1 VTLPL
6 TRTASEP
13 VRTTAAAGAK
23 VVNVI
28 GTGRRWWGDRSATE
42 RFDLST
48 RLSLYLVLGAPLLIT
63 VSQLSEPDEGQ
74 RVRPAVAAVLLVAVT
89 LHPLA
94 CGILVNRA
102 LDRQLGRPAALRRP
116 LTAAVL
122 LTVVGVAAGATALDP
137 AGGSGDL
144 AFGGVVAIC
153 LTGLVVA
160 ALSPLVPAGGL
171 AALVAAAA
179 VVAAGIGALLGGGA
193 TATNAA
199 ILTGLWLGFM
209 TGTYKFSAWYLGVV
223 WELDRGR
230 ATAARLAVAEE
241 RLRFARDLHDVLG
254 RNLSVIAVKSELAGR
269 LAERGDPGAAA
280 EMAEVRR
287 VAHDSLREVR
297 DVVRG
302 YRTADLGTELA
313 GARSVLRS
321 AGVECRV
328 IGDGAGLPEAVQT
341 ALGWVVREATTN
353 VIRHSDA
360 TTCTIGLDVRGGG
373 GATTAVLRME
383 NDRPRPA
390 PPGAAGSGLAGLSER
405 LAGLGGRLTAE
416 RHPDHGT
423 GRPGERF
430 VVEAS
435 VPVVA
440 P

>member
-6 TRTASEP
+6 
-13 VRTTAAAGAK
+13 RTTAAAGAR
-23 VVNVI
+23 VGDVI
-28 GTGRRWWGDRSATE
+28 GTGRRWWGNRSATE

-48 RLSLYLVLGAPLLIT
+48 RLSLYLVFGAPLLIVVT
-63 VSQLSEPDEGQ
+63 QLTSLDEGQ
-74 RVRPAVAAVLLVAVT
+74 EVRPAVAAVLLVVAALHAV
-89 LHPLA
+89 A
-94 CGILVNRA
+94 CGFLVNAA
-102 LDRQLGRPAALRRP
+102 LGRQLGRPASLRRP

-122 LTVVGVAAGATALDP
+122 LTVMGTAAGATLLDP
-137 AGGSGDL
+137 AGDSGDL
-144 AFGGVVAIC
+144 AFGGVVTIC
-153 LTGLVVA
+153 LAGLVA
-160 ALSPLVPAGGL
+160 ASASPVVPVGGL
-171 AALVAAAA
+171 LALVAASAA
-179 VVAAGIGALLGGGA
+179 VAAGIGALIEGGA

-199 ILTGLWLGFM
+199 VFTALWLGFM
-209 TGTYKFSAWYLGVV
+209 IATFRLSAWMIGIV

-269 LAERGDPGAAA
+269 LAERGDAGATA

-297 DVVRG
+297 EVVRG

-328 IGDGAGLPEAVQT
+328 IGDGAHLPEAVQT

-360 TTCTIGLDVRGGG
+360 TTCTIGLDVRADGA
-373 GATTAVLRME
+373 ATTAVLRME

-390 PPGAAGSGLAGLSER
+390 PPEAAGSGLAGLSER

-416 RHPDHGT
+416 RHSDDGKG

>member
-1 VTLPL
+1 V
-6 TRTASEP
+6 
-13 VRTTAAAGAK
+13 GD
-23 VVNVI
+23 VI
-28 GTGRRWWGDRSATE
+28 GTGRRWWGARSATE

-48 RLSLYLVLGAPLLIT
+48 RLSLYLVLGAPLLIA
-63 VSQLSEPDEGQ
+63 VSELSEPDDGRQ
-74 RVRPAVAAVLLVAVT
+74 VRPAVAAVLLVAAT
-89 LHPLA
+89 LHPVA
-94 CGILVNRA
+94 CGLLVNRA
-102 LDRQLGRPAALRRP
+102 LDRQLGRPASLRRP

-122 LTVVGVAAGATALDP
+122 LAVVGSAAGATVLHP

-144 AFGGVVAIC
+144 AFGGVMTIC
-153 LTGLVVA
+153 LFGLAAA
-160 ALSPLVPAGGL
+160 ALSPLVPVNGL
-171 AALVAAAA
+171 VVLVAASAA
-179 VVAAGIGALLGGGA
+179 AAGGIGALLGGSG
-193 TATNAA
+193 TAADAA
-199 ILTGLWLGFM
+199 ILTTLWLGFM
-209 TGTYKFSAWYLGVV
+209 TSTYKFSAWMVGVV

-230 ATAARLAVAEE
+230 AAAARLAVAEE

-269 LAERGDPGAAA
+269 LAERGDAGAAA

-302 YRTADLGTELA
+302 YRTVDLGAELA

-328 IGDGAGLPEAVQT
+328 VGDGAHLPEDVQT

-360 TTCTIGLDVRGGG
+360 TTCTIGLDVRADGD
-373 GATTAVLRME
+373 AATAVLRME

-390 PPGAAGSGLAGLSER
+390 PPGPEGSGLAGLSER
-405 LAGLGGRLTAE
+405 LAGLGGRLVAE
-416 RHPDHGT
+416 RRSDGPAG

-435 VPVVA
+435 VPVATPVVT

>member
-1 VTLPL
+1 MV
-6 TRTASEP
+6 
-13 VRTTAAAGAK
+13 
-23 VVNVI
+23 
-28 GTGRRWWGDRSATE
+28 
-42 RFDLST
+42 
-48 RLSLYLVLGAPLLIT
+48 
-63 VSQLSEPDEGQ
+63 
-74 RVRPAVAAVLLVAVT
+74 
-89 LHPLA
+89 
-94 CGILVNRA
+94 
-102 LDRQLGRPAALRRP
+102 
-116 LTAAVL
+116 AAVL
-122 LTVVGVAAGATALDP
+122 LTVVAAAAGATVLDP
-137 AGGSGDL
+137 AGSDGDL
-144 AFGGVVAIC
+144 TLGSVLTIC
-153 LTGLVVA
+153 LVGLVVA
-160 ALSPLVPAGGL
+160 AVSPVVPVGGL
-171 AALVAAAA
+171 VALVAGAA
-179 VVAAGIGALLGGGA
+179 VVAAGIGALVQDGA
-193 TATNAA
+193 TAARAA
-199 ILTGLWLGFM
+199 FLTTVWLGFM
-209 TGTYKFSAWYLGVV
+209 TGTAKFSAWMIGVV

-269 LAERGDPGAAA
+269 LAERGDAGAAA

-302 YRTADLGTELA
+302 YRTADLGAELA

-360 TTCTIGLDVRGGG
+360 TTCTIGLDVRAEGD
-373 GATTAVLRME
+373 AATAVLRME
-383 NDRPRPA
+383 NDRPRPT

-416 RHPDHGT
+416 RHPDQGT
-423 GRPGERF
+423 AGPPGERF

-435 VPVVA
+435 VPVGA
-440 P
+440 S